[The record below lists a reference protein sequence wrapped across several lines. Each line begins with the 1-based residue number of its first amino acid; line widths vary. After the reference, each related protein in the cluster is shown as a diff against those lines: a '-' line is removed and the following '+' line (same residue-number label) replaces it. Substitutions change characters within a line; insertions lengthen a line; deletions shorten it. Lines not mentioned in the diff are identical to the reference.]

1 MQQFKFLSLRLLKSC
16 MISVPINAILV
27 SIYDK
32 IKIKINCYEKTLICK
47 LFIYKN

>member
-16 MISVPINAILV
+16 MISILTNAILV

-32 IKIKINCYEKTLICK
+32 IKINCY
-47 LFIYKN
+47 